1 MPEKKMDVL
10 DCLQSIADSLQKAVA
25 LLERIA
31 DKVAPA
37 GSEKKTAGK

>member
-1 MPEKKMDVL
+1 MPDKKIDVL

-31 DKVAPA
+31 DKVAHA
-37 GSEKKTAGK
+37 GSENKTAKK